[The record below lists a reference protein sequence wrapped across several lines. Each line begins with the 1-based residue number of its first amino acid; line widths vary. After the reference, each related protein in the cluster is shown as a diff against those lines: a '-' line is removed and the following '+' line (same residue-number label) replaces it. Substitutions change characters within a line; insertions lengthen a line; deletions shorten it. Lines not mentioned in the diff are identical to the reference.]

1 MFKSDA
7 NEVFVF
13 NFNGI
18 IEKSGGAIMLV
29 GKTSNRQSDDE
40 NSVFRIAN
48 KTETDPLN

>member
-1 MFKSDA
+1 MESLIIIYI
-7 NEVFVF
+7 

-29 GKTSNRQSDDE
+29 GKTSYRQSDDE